1 MNKIKDIRRSVD
13 IRDMYVSMPLHKAT
27 INVAVIDENS
37 IVPKEVKIRSKTDNL
52 REFSYSIPSGS
63 DTVIKSSST

>member
-1 MNKIKDIRRSVD
+1 
-13 IRDMYVSMPLHKAT
+13 MYVSMPLHKAT

-37 IVPKEVKIRSKTDNL
+37 IVPKEVKIRSKPDNL

-63 DTVIKSSST
+63 DIVIKSSST